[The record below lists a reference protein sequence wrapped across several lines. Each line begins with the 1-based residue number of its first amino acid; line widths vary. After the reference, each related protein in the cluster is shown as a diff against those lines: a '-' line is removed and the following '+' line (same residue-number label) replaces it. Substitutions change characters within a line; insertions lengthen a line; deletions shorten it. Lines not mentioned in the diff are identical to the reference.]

1 MLYFTLVSI
10 SLLIISLFILLYSVR
25 ADEAYYTLSG
35 EEEQVKLDADIDE
48 KILDSDE
55 PEKKPL

>member
-1 MLYFTLVSI
+1 MLF
-10 SLLIISLFILLYSVR
+10 YSVR
-25 ADEAYYTLSG
+25 ADENAYYTLSG

-48 KILDSDE
+48 KILGSDE